1 MRTVALLAA
10 ALVVGWVG
18 PVAAQTVGV
27 SGRVV
32 DASGDGVAGAVV
44 TLTGGSVRQTETTE
58 AAGGYRFTNLPAG
71 TYDVTVLHVGF
82 KPASRT
88 MVRVGTADVIVPDIT
103 LALAGVEDAV
113 VVSASRVESSLLDA
127 PASMSVLPGAT
138 LQTSPAQNYGEVLRS
153 VPGLNVIQMS
163 ARDINLT
170 SRRPRARS
178 RRRSSRWWTDARCTS
193 TSSGSSCGICC
204 RRR

>member
-58 AAGGYRFTNLPAG
+58 AAGG
-71 TYDVTVLHVGF
+71 
-82 KPASRT
+82 
-88 MVRVGTADVIVPDIT
+88 
-103 LALAGVEDAV
+103 
-113 VVSASRVESSLLDA
+113 
-127 PASMSVLPGAT
+127 
-138 LQTSPAQNYGEVLRS
+138 
-153 VPGLNVIQMS
+153 
-163 ARDINLT
+163 
-170 SRRPRARS
+170 
-178 RRRSSRWWTDARCTS
+178 
-193 TSSGSSCGICC
+193 
-204 RRR
+204 